1 MRADRANS
9 GNAVR
14 KFTRPKEGRGRV
26 GAFIQAP
33 ELHQHIPA
41 ALALAVGLCAT
52 ARVGEQ
58 GIDTG
63 RCFV

>member
-26 GAFIQAP
+26 G

-58 GIDTG
+58 GIETG